1 MDQWGE
7 MEKGRREKL
16 TSVQQPVSGDRANQA
31 VLGGWPGAQGASVN
45 SHVTTHHFSVEWQVE
60 TRLAKVSVGV
70 ACHLGNCVLKELTLL
85 LQGGVCGGRERGVPE
100 YVCELVSNVM

>member
-7 MEKGRREKL
+7 MGKGRREKL

-70 ACHLGNCVLKELTLL
+70 ACYLGNCVLKELTLL
-85 LQGGVCGGRERGVPE
+85 LQGGLCVWRERERSARICV
-100 YVCELVSNVM
+100 